1 MRGNEMSYINLL
13 VKNRKFIAIALIA
26 YFVLCFVD
34 TKVVGVIYR
43 EEDMIFR
50 LLVHQVFLV
59 FLTPILVLRVLNEKF
74 LRIQKNY
81 MVLYSTDEK
90 ININKMVAII
100 LVTEVLIYILG
111 QAFFQG
117 INYLLTHEVY
127 LISLRFNVLTI
138 FEMLAASYIIVSILL
153 ILKKD
158 LFTYTIFYI
167 ILMSLL
173 VLNHGY
179 ITMPMT
185 IKSLS
190 LLDNEFLKLLV
201 SRIAWVVVSF
211 FAFRIALNRYSKNFY
226 NE

>member
-1 MRGNEMSYINLL
+1 MSYINLL
-13 VKNRKFIAIALIA
+13 IKNRKFIAIALIA

-34 TKVVGVIYR
+34 TKAVGMIYR

-50 LLVHQVFLV
+50 LLAHQVFLV
-59 FLTPILVLRVLNEKF
+59 FLTPFLVLRVLNEKF

-90 ININKMVAII
+90 IIINKMVAII
-100 LVTEVLIYILG
+100 LVAEVLIYILG
-111 QAFFQG
+111 QVFFLG

-127 LISLRFNVLTI
+127 LISLRFNILTI
-138 FEMLAASYIIVSILL
+138 FEMLAVSYIIVSILL

-167 ILMSLL
+167 ILMTLL

-201 SRIAWVVVSF
+201 SRIAWVAVSF
-211 FAFRIALNRYSKNFY
+211 FAFRIALNRYSKKFY
-226 NE
+226 GE

>member
-1 MRGNEMSYINLL
+1 MSYINLL

>member
-1 MRGNEMSYINLL
+1 MSYINLL

-34 TKVVGVIYR
+34 TKAVGVIYR

-50 LLVHQVFLV
+50 LLAHQVFLV

-138 FEMLAASYIIVSILL
+138 FEMLAASYIVVSILL

-190 LLDNEFLKLLV
+190 LLDNDFLKLLV
-201 SRIAWVVVSF
+201 SRISWVVVSF

-226 NE
+226 VE

>member
-1 MRGNEMSYINLL
+1 MSYINLL

-34 TKVVGVIYR
+34 TKAVGVIYR

-50 LLVHQVFLV
+50 LLAHQVFLV
-59 FLTPILVLRVLNEKF
+59 FLTPILVLCVLNEKF

-138 FEMLAASYIIVSILL
+138 FEMLAASYIVVSILL

-173 VLNHGY
+173 VLNYGY